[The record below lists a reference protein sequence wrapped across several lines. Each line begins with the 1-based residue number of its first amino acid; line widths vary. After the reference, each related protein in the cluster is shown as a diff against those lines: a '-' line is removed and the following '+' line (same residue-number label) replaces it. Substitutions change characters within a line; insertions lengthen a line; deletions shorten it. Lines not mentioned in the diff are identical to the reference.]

1 MYCNRFLICRPGFTK
16 YPTGYD
22 SALNPVEP
30 PMYIFKRRAD
40 ANNYFPDRVK
50 ILGKRHYQNYAFLC
64 KKKR

>member
-1 MYCNRFLICRPGFTK
+1 MHANRFLKDIQHLTK

-22 SALNPVEP
+22 SALKPVEP
-30 PMYIFKRRAD
+30 PLYIFKRRAD